1 MKTAWAK
8 RAACAALALFAALV
22 WLPAAAFAESVQ
34 YLGED
39 GKTYT
44 QENATPVS
52 QSDTEWGTAG
62 NETWYVASG
71 TVAIDH
77 RVTVTGDVHLILAN
91 GAKLTVNGGIE
102 VSEGNSFTVY
112 AQSTEESEMGS
123 LEAKATGTGD
133 GAGIGGNNGQYDGK
147 YTSPGGTAGSITIH
161 GGHVTA
167 TGAGAAAG
175 IGGGA
180 GSNGGSGGTVR
191 ITGGVVTATGGT
203 VQTYS
208 GAGIGGGYRGSG
220 GTITITGGVVT
231 AQGGNNTY
239 GGAGIGGGDNGS
251 GGTITITGG
260 KVTAQ
265 GGGTNGG
272 GAGIGGGYHAEGGAI
287 AITGGEVTAT
297 GSGNTYGGAG
307 IGGGYNGS
315 SGGSFSVSGESTV
328 VTASSVSDQAGK
340 TNGTWQGIVYEGGTG
355 RVYGRVELGR
365 NFENPAGSTLNVP
378 SVGTLTIPTGV
389 TLTNKG
395 TLNILEGGAL
405 TNNGTLQN
413 NGLVCQVGT
422 YTGDDATGNGTWV
435 NAKGNVLY
443 LDKDGGQKTHTAL
456 PVQANRLEW
465 GTEID
470 EMWYVAEG
478 NITIT
483 GRVKVAGSVHLI
495 LANGAKLTVS
505 EGIEVGAGNS
515 FTVYAQTKEE
525 TQMGSLT
532 ATGGYGA
539 AGIGGGIEGSGG
551 TITITGGEV
560 TATGGNSAAGIGGG
574 IEGSGGTVTVYGG
587 EVTATGGY
595 GAAGIG
601 GGEYGSGGTV
611 TVYGGVVTATGGGT
625 GWSAA
630 GIGGTAGSGGTV
642 TVYGG
647 TVTATGGGNSEAG
660 IKSKVTVYG
669 GTVTAMGGGNTAGIV
684 DSNAVT
690 VYGGKVTI
698 MGGSSA
704 YGIGAVGWNFTG
716 GAMEVYGGE
725 VTVTGGKAAIEKG
738 GRDSL
743 IISPAAGWSIEA
755 KAGESAAAATALSGS
770 PFAPGTQ
777 TNVFVLV
784 QGQKYF
790 ASTAQKLPD
799 EEKPA
804 QDTGSTQATQTKQNP
819 QTGV

>member
-1 MKTAWAK
+1 MKTAWGKKAV
-8 RAACAALALFAALV
+8 CAALALFAALV
-22 WLPAAAFAESVQ
+22 WMPAAFADSAQ

-39 GKTYT
+39 GQMYT
-44 QENATPVS
+44 QENAAPV
-52 QSDTEWGTAG
+52 QQGDTEWGKAG
-62 NETWYVASG
+62 GETWYVAKD
-71 TVAIDH
+71 TVEITG
-77 RVTVTGDVHLILAN
+77 RVKVTGSVHLILAN
-91 GAKLTVNGGIE
+91 GANLTVDGGIE

-112 AQSTEESEMGS
+112 AQSTDETQMGS
-123 LEAKATGTGD
+123 LTATAREKGD
-133 GAGIGGNNGQYDGK
+133 GAGIGGNNAPLGEDSR
-147 YTSPGGTAGSITIH
+147 YTGAGGTAGSITIH
-161 GGHVTA
+161 GGKVTA
-167 TGAGAAAG
+167 TGAEGSAG

-180 GSNGGSGGTVR
+180 GGEAAQTGGTIK
-191 ITGGVVTATGGT
+191 ITGGVVNATGGASAGYS
-203 VQTYS
+203 TYS
-208 GAGIGGGYRGSG
+208 GAGIGGGELGTG
-220 GTITITGGVVT
+220 GEVTITGGKVT
-231 AQGGNNTY
+231 ATGGNNTY

-297 GSGNTYGGAG
+297 GGGSALRGAG
-307 IGGGYNGS
+307 IGGGNGENA
-315 SGGSFSVSGESTV
+315 SGRFSVSGAGTV
-328 VTASSVSDQAGK
+328 VRATSIGDQTGK
-340 TNGTWQGIVYEGGTG
+340 ANWQGIVYEGGTG
-355 RVYGRVELGR
+355 RVYGSVELGR
-365 NFENPAGSTLNVP
+365 NFENPAGSTLSVP
-378 SVGTLTIPTGV
+378 STGTLAIPVGV

-456 PVQANRLEW
+456 PVQADRLEW

-478 NITIT
+478 DIDLT

-539 AGIGGGIEGSGG
+539 AGIGGSIEGSGG
-551 TITITGGEV
+551 TVTVYGGV
-560 TATGGNSAAGIGGG
+560 VNATGGGDAAGIGGG
-574 IEGSGGTVTVYGG
+574 YFGDGGTVTVYGGVVNAMGGAGIGGAGIGGDGGTVTVYGG
-587 EVTATGGY
+587 EVTATGSY

-601 GGEYGSGGTV
+601 D
-611 TVYGGVVTATGGGT
+611 
-625 GWSAA
+625 
-630 GIGGTAGSGGTV
+630 TAGSGGTV

-647 TVTATGGGNSEAG
+647 TVTATGGGNSGAG

-669 GTVTAMGGGNTAGIV
+669 GTVTATGGGNGAGIV

-690 VYGGKVTI
+690 VYGGTVTI
-698 MGGSSA
+698 TGGTSA
-704 YGIGAVGWNFTG
+704 YGIGGPSWNSTG

-738 GRDSL
+738 SNSSL
-743 IISPAAGWSIEA
+743 TISPAAGWSIEA

-777 TNVFVLV
+777 TDVIGLV